1 MERDSV
7 EPSPPL
13 LFGASGASTRIG
25 GLPQPGSRRDARDV
39 FQVQKLPFAGI
50 AIAILGVASSLSVAA
65 QSSAPAA
72 APVSRWERMDYGP
85 FLQSSVTMPWSTN
98 GEDPKDITLRGLTVR
113 FGTNGAATF
122 DTGLLRWS
130 AAWTGGWLKLMGT
143 PFDGS
148 HRPPE
153 RSRPAVAG
161 TVFYATSST
170 PGVSPD
176 NDWRDPRLEPY
187 IPLPAARARYS
198 GVHVRGDQVV
208 IEYTIGLT
216 RVREVP
222 GLTHVANHPT
232 FVRAFDID
240 SHATPLHW
248 VVAENLLELRNRK
261 AYDGTRPSDDGNHV
275 SFGEL
280 HVVASGLPKGAR
292 WHVDRGSRL
301 ILDLPASASATQFHV
316 AVSKAPSTP
325 LLDSLPSLVEQ
336 TPTPATLLRRRQP
349 TTAEAVV
356 TSGRKGSTGAAYEVD
371 LISAPEENPSNS
383 WMRFGGFDFFSS
395 GNKAALS
402 TWSGDVWTVS
412 GLDQDLERLEWRRL
426 ASGLFQPL
434 GLRIVKDRIYV
445 LGRDQ
450 ITRLVDSDGDG
461 VAEFYECFAND
472 MTVTPNFHEFALDLH
487 TDPAGNFYF
496 NKGAPLLGT
505 DYWDP
510 IGRHSGSVVRVR
522 PDGSGMER
530 FATGLRA
537 PNGLGV
543 GPRGEVTCADNEGIW
558 TPVCRL
564 NWVRQGGFY
573 GAVGLDHGATDSP
586 ARRAGGWDE
595 ADFTP
600 RYPDPRYDPPLCW
613 LPFAIDNSAGS
624 QVWTDARRFGPLS
637 GQLLHLSYGKCRAM
651 QVLHEEVTGI
661 HQGGVVPL
669 PWTFDSSAMRGRV
682 NPRDGQLYVCGL
694 KGWQTSAA
702 RDGAFHRVRFTGGSL
717 TRLSEFHVRADGFE
731 LQFNEPIDRN
741 LASDP
746 GNWDVQAWNYKWS
759 HKYGSDL
766 YSIKDPTR
774 TTGKKGELK
783 GDVLA
788 IKAVEVTKDG
798 KNAFIRTAEPPTP
811 AMQLMVR
818 AKLSNAAGVALP
830 LEYYGTVNAV
840 PH

>member
-65 QSSAPAA
+65 QSPAPVA

-143 PFDGS
+143 PFDGT

-232 FVRAFDID
+232 FVRAFDLD

-316 AVSKAPSTP
+316 AVSKAPSTQ
-325 LLDSLPSLVEQ
+325 LLDSLPAHGEQ
-336 TPTPATLLRRRQP
+336 TPPPAP
-349 TTAEAVV
+349 
-356 TSGRKGSTGAAYEVD
+356 
-371 LISAPEENPSNS
+371 
-383 WMRFGGFDFFSS
+383 
-395 GNKAALS
+395 
-402 TWSGDVWTVS
+402 
-412 GLDQDLERLEWRRL
+412 
-426 ASGLFQPL
+426 
-434 GLRIVKDRIYV
+434 
-445 LGRDQ
+445 
-450 ITRLVDSDGDG
+450 
-461 VAEFYECFAND
+461 
-472 MTVTPNFHEFALDLH
+472 
-487 TDPAGNFYF
+487 
-496 NKGAPLLGT
+496 
-505 DYWDP
+505 
-510 IGRHSGSVVRVR
+510 
-522 PDGSGMER
+522 
-530 FATGLRA
+530 
-537 PNGLGV
+537 
-543 GPRGEVTCADNEGIW
+543 
-558 TPVCRL
+558 
-564 NWVRQGGFY
+564 RQG
-573 GAVGLDHGATDSP
+573 
-586 ARRAGGWDE
+586 W
-595 ADFTP
+595 
-600 RYPDPRYDPPLCW
+600 C
-613 LPFAIDNSAGS
+613 
-624 QVWTDARRFGPLS
+624 
-637 GQLLHLSYGKCRAM
+637 
-651 QVLHEEVTGI
+651 
-661 HQGGVVPL
+661 
-669 PWTFDSSAMRGRV
+669 
-682 NPRDGQLYVCGL
+682 
-694 KGWQTSAA
+694 
-702 RDGAFHRVRFTGGSL
+702 
-717 TRLSEFHVRADGFE
+717 
-731 LQFNEPIDRN
+731 
-741 LASDP
+741 
-746 GNWDVQAWNYKWS
+746 
-759 HKYGSDL
+759 
-766 YSIKDPTR
+766 
-774 TTGKKGELK
+774 
-783 GDVLA
+783 
-788 IKAVEVTKDG
+788 VE
-798 KNAFIRTAEPPTP
+798 
-811 AMQLMVR
+811 
-818 AKLSNAAGVALP
+818 
-830 LEYYGTVNAV
+830 
-840 PH
+840 